1 MVPLDNFGWTTPSN
15 GSKLI
20 SLQVSRMNNVSAA
33 KTLLL
38 RDTRKAQAIADF
50 VRSMFMRNLVP
61 IEDLST
67 QNFLIRQIR
76 EETALDLSFCV
87 SSETRSRYITIFLI
101 NYTENGLAQDGDYTE
116 ALFCIWQTSYRKDMT
131 SGQQG
136 QKLIK
141 QYFHSKDAR

>member
-1 MVPLDNFGWTTPSN
+1 
-15 GSKLI
+15 
-20 SLQVSRMNNVSAA
+20 MNNVSAA

-116 ALFCIWQTSYRKDMT
+116 ALFCI
-131 SGQQG
+131 
-136 QKLIK
+136 
-141 QYFHSKDAR
+141 